1 MKFSLGFAGGTTEGL
16 SAHAISMS
24 EVVTQGLLTM
34 EVLKIHSV
42 SQVLLSLKVWLQAD
56 N

>member
-1 MKFSLGFAGGTTEGL
+1 MKFSLGFADGTTEGL